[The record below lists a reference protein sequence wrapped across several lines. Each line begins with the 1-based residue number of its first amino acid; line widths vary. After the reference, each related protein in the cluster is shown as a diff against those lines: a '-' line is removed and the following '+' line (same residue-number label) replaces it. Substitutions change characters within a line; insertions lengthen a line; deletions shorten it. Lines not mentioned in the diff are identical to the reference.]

1 MKWLQSIRSVAT
13 FLLVIT
19 ACVGFIMGKVDG
31 PSFIGMVMMV
41 LGFYFSLKDRSA
53 STPPDNEVTTQTTTT
68 STPPVDQENVPTVS
82 QVKHLDEL

>member
-31 PSFIGMVMMV
+31 PAFIGMVMMV
-41 LGFYFSLKDRSA
+41 LGFYFSMKGRSV
-53 STPPDNEVTTQTTTT
+53 TLPPNNLTTTQTTTT
-68 STPPVDQENVPTVS
+68 STPPDDPDPKI
-82 QVKHLDEL
+82 QVQHLDL